1 MSQAATISECSNAG
15 LVPLISS
22 LNSNNK
28 NIIFHFAAEMETKQQ
43 QQPIKNWECISLEWS
58 GKKSIFSHW

>member
-15 LVPLISS
+15 LIPLISI

-28 NIIFHFAAEMETKQQ
+28 NIILHFAAEMETKQQ
-43 QQPIKNWECISLEWS
+43 
-58 GKKSIFSHW
+58 